1 MDDRTTV
8 AANSPVD
15 HLIARLARVNRA
27 RLRSLDMGA
36 EAVGVLAFEDGLSPD
51 HLTALTPVANR
62 AIAHHALDVLESA
75 GFREIFVVSSTAA
88 ASDVRA
94 CLAGRE
100 TQGDVELTYLDGA
113 GPLDL
118 RASLSVA
125 AEAVGGRPCVFH
137 LGNGMLADPLTPF
150 MEHLRTD
157 SPDVVWFVH
166 TGAAPDRHLNGSAR
180 KMLHVEQLHPDRAA
194 LGLAGV
200 LLLGPGALGHL
211 IRARWQASGN
221 VELTSVADQIAEA
234 GGNLRLLM
242 VQKWCRYAGDPIDLL
257 DLNRIALDR
266 LDREVHRFAHDG
278 NQIEGRVWI
287 DHRASVG
294 ASVIVGPVIIGPGA
308 IIADSYIGPY
318 TSVGAGARIEGAE
331 IERSIISAGA
341 SIMHI
346 GGRLVASVVG
356 RDARVFRDFSLP
368 KALRLR
374 VGDGTEVALC

>member
-1 MDDRTTV
+1 
-8 AANSPVD
+8 
-15 HLIARLARVNRA
+15 
-27 RLRSLDMGA
+27 MGG
-36 EAVGVLAFEDGLSPD
+36 EPVGVLAFEDGPSAGR
-51 HLTALTPVANR
+51 LTALAPVANR
-62 AIAHHALDVLESA
+62 AIAHHALDVLESM
-75 GFREIFVVSSTAA
+75 GFQRIFVVSSAA
-88 ASDVRA
+88 AGPEVRA
-94 CLAGRE
+94 SLAGRDG
-100 TQGDVELTYLDGA
+100 QADSALTYLEGE

-118 RASLSVA
+118 GGALNVA
-125 AEAVGGRPCVFH
+125 AQAVGGSPCLVH
-137 LGNGMLADPLTPF
+137 LANEMLADPLTPF
-150 MEHLRTD
+150 VEHLRTD

-166 TGAAPDRHLNGSAR
+166 TGAAPDRHLKRSAR
-180 KMLHVEQLHPDRAA
+180 KMLQVEQLHSERAA

-200 LLLGPGALGHL
+200 LLLGPGALRYL
-211 IRARWQASGN
+211 TRATWQVSRD
-221 VELTSVADQIAEA
+221 VDLTSVADEITNA

-242 VQKWCRYAGDPIDLL
+242 VQKWCRYAGDPIELL

-266 LDREVHRFAHDG
+266 LDREVQRFVNDG

-287 DHRASVG
+287 DERASVN
-294 ASVIVGPVIIGPGA
+294 ASVIVGPAIIGPGA
-308 IIADSYIGPY
+308 HIADSYIGPY